1 MTVYFFGTLLIVATI
16 AMAAMASISY
26 LLVPLGRPAAM
37 SYGRWGTRL
46 SMVGVLAVVVMLNY
60 LFVAQRYDVEYVYN
74 YSSSELEPYF
84 RVAAVWAGQPGSFV
98 IWALWGIIGAQFLI
112 RRTRHNEPYVLSVVM
127 MIQTA
132 LLIFMLIRNPF
143 ILHVTADGLPPADGK
158 GLNPTLHNMWMLIH
172 PPILFVGFALMAIP
186 YGYAI
191 AGLWRRDYDGWIKYA
206 LPWATASW
214 STLGLA
220 LLLGGYWAYET
231 LGWGGYWAWDP
242 VENSALVP
250 WLTVAALIHGMLV
263 QRANGSMR
271 RINVIMAVATYSLVF
286 YSTFLTRSG
295 VLSSFSVH
303 SFVEEGLKWIMTS
316 FLLIIIVL
324 GASVIIWRWR
334 DIPQL
339 PLSEK
344 LLSRDSFF
352 SLMILVILLMAGIVA
367 LGTSMP
373 VISSIPGVGTALQ
386 DFLGSIFTLDD
397 GTTYDP
403 NAQPFQDGRF
413 GLVGSFYSTSVPPLG
428 LILAV
433 LMIIGPLLGQ
443 RDSNARALLRTI
455 RIPGI
460 VAFVVTAIAVVL
472 GARSVFVALYVG
484 IATFAVGTNIVMI
497 VRTLKAGWLRI
508 GGYLAHVGIMIFV
521 VGAIASTWYATPET
535 RILVPEGQTMSIY
548 GYDVAFNGWRMD
560 AKGQGVLDMNVTRGG
575 RVTSATPMLYFN
587 PRMGATMATPSV
599 RSEIYQD
606 MYISPVEYQPPF
618 DRNIADL
625 NQGQTK
631 EVGPYA
637 ITFNGFVVPTDKTTD
652 KADISAQL
660 TIVYEGKSYDITPGI
675 IVLANETDP
684 AKAVQEMPVDLPGG
698 YTASMAAFDPNQKRV
713 IVRVGGLNLPVDP
726 ARAVVT
732 VTVKPG
738 IVFVWAGI
746 IIAVLGG
753 AIAVVRRQLEA
764 GQLTLPSFKGALAKL
779 AFWRRDGSVPA

>member
-1 MTVYFFGTLLIVATI
+1 
-16 AMAAMASISY
+16 
-26 LLVPLGRPAAM
+26 
-37 SYGRWGTRL
+37 
-46 SMVGVLAVVVMLNY
+46 
-60 LFVAQRYDVEYVYN
+60 
-74 YSSSELEPYF
+74 
-84 RVAAVWAGQPGSFV
+84 
-98 IWALWGIIGAQFLI
+98 
-112 RRTRHNEPYVLSVVM
+112 
-127 MIQTA
+127 
-132 LLIFMLIRNPF
+132 
-143 ILHVTADGLPPADGK
+143 
-158 GLNPTLHNMWMLIH
+158 
-172 PPILFVGFALMAIP
+172 
-186 YGYAI
+186 
-191 AGLWRRDYDGWIKYA
+191 
-206 LPWATASW
+206 
-214 STLGLA
+214 
-220 LLLGGYWAYET
+220 
-231 LGWGGYWAWDP
+231 
-242 VENSALVP
+242 
-250 WLTVAALIHGMLV
+250 
-263 QRANGSMR
+263 
-271 RINVIMAVATYSLVF
+271 
-286 YSTFLTRSG
+286 
-295 VLSSFSVH
+295 
-303 SFVEEGLKWIMTS
+303 MTS
-316 FLLIIIVL
+316 FLTIIIVL
-324 GASVIIWRWR
+324 GTSVIIWRWR

-352 SLMILVILLMAGIVA
+352 SLMILVTLLMAGIVA

-386 DFLGSIFTLDD
+386 DSLGSVFALDD

-403 NAQPFQDGRF
+403 NAQPFEDGRF
-413 GLVGSFYSTSVPPLG
+413 GLIGSFYSTSVPPLG

-433 LMIIGPLLGQ
+433 LMIIGPMLGQ
-443 RDSNARALLRTI
+443 RDSNAPALLRSI

-472 GARSVFVALYVG
+472 GARSVFVAMYIG

-508 GGYLAHVGIMIFV
+508 GGYLAHVGMMIFV

-560 AKGQGVLDMNVTRGG
+560 EKGQGVLDMNVTRGG

-599 RSEIYQD
+599 RSELYQD

-631 EVGPYA
+631 EVGPYT

-652 KADISAQL
+652 KADISAKL
-660 TIVYEGKSYDITPGI
+660 TIGFEGKSYDITPGI
-675 IVLANETDP
+675 IILANETDP

-698 YTASMAAFDPNQKRV
+698 YTASMAAFDPTQKRV
-713 IVRVGGLNLPVDP
+713 IVRVGGLNLPIDP

-738 IVFVWAGI
+738 IVLVWAGI
-746 IIAVLGG
+746 IIGVLGG
-753 AIAVVRRQLEA
+753 AIAVVRRQHEA
-764 GQLTLPSFKGALAKL
+764 GQLTLPSFKASLARL
-779 AFWRRDGSVPA
+779 AFWRRDGSLPA